1 MKKILITDAIEQ
13 SCVDILN
20 RAGFQVDTKFGIKQ
34 DEIIKIVGE
43 YDGLIV
49 RSGTTVTKEIISSA
63 NKMKVIGR
71 AGVGVDNIDVEAA
84 TKKGIIVMNAA
95 AGNTI
100 STAEHTMSL
109 LLSLARLIPQA
120 NKSLQ
125 SGKWERKKFLGT
137 ELLNKTIG
145 IIGLGRIGREVATRC
160 QSFGMHIIGYDPVMN
175 LDVAKKINI
184 ELVSLDEIY
193 NRADFISV
201 HVPIN
206 DETKNLLNDETFAKC
221 KNGVRVINCARGG
234 IINEE
239 ALLRALD
246 NNKVAGA
253 ALDVFVIEPPGENP
267 LLNHPKV
274 VATPHLG
281 ASTEEAQEKV
291 AIQIAEQMVDA
302 LNDIAIN
309 GAVNADALQL
319 GITKQIKPFLN
330 LAEKIGSLHSQLLNG
345 SIKEIIV
352 EIKGENLHKFSSLLT
367 TGVLKGVLSRL
378 MSEQINYVNAKFV
391 SDSQGLKVSTLVNDA
406 NEIYNNLISVV
417 LKTDKDSLLI
427 SGTVF
432 GNENLRIV
440 EVDGFLVEFNPS
452 GDILFYKNIDK
463 PGMLAKVGGILASQQ
478 INIAGLSLGRIGI
491 GKTALTI
498 VNVDSQ
504 IPNEALAEIKK
515 VDGVTE
521 ARAVKI

>member
-1 MKKILITDAIEQ
+1 M
-13 SCVDILN
+13 
-20 RAGFQVDTKFGIKQ
+20 
-34 DEIIKIVGE
+34 
-43 YDGLIV
+43 
-49 RSGTTVTKEIISSA
+49 
-63 NKMKVIGR
+63 
-71 AGVGVDNIDVEAA
+71 
-84 TKKGIIVMNAA
+84 
-95 AGNTI
+95 
-100 STAEHTMSL
+100 
-109 LLSLARLIPQA
+109 
-120 NKSLQ
+120 
-125 SGKWERKKFLGT
+125 
-137 ELLNKTIG
+137 
-145 IIGLGRIGREVATRC
+145 
-160 QSFGMHIIGYDPVMN
+160 
-175 LDVAKKINI
+175 
-184 ELVSLDEIY
+184 
-193 NRADFISV
+193 
-201 HVPIN
+201 
-206 DETKNLLNDETFAKC
+206 
-221 KNGVRVINCARGG
+221 RVINCARGG

-330 LAEKIGSLHSQLLNG
+330 LAEKIGTLHSQLLNG

-352 EIKGENLHKFSSLLT
+352 EVKGENLHKFSSLLT
-367 TGVLKGVLSRL
+367 TGVLKGILSRL

-452 GDILFYKNIDK
+452 GDVLLYKNIDK

-515 VDGVTE
+515 LM
-521 ARAVKI
+521 A